1 MKRERGKKS
10 EEEMEGENEKEEEDM
25 KVWAGK
31 GQLREG
37 AREMM
42 KGVRENKINDVDQQT
57 VVNDG

>member
-10 EEEMEGENEKEEEDM
+10 GEEREGENEKEEEDM
-25 KVWAGK
+25 YAWAGK

-42 KGVRENKINDVDQQT
+42 KGVREK
-57 VVNDG
+57 

>member
-1 MKRERGKKS
+1 MKREREKKS

-25 KVWAGK
+25 KAWAGNS

-42 KGVRENKINDVDQQT
+42 KGVRENKINDVDY
-57 VVNDG
+57 

>member
-1 MKRERGKKS
+1 MKREREKKS

-25 KVWAGK
+25 KAWAGK

-42 KGVRENKINDVDQQT
+42 KGVRENKINDVDY
-57 VVNDG
+57 